1 MENEVQAEM
10 SYQEYCE
17 WFAAYGD
24 PKQESDDS
32 DFNAAYDDARERYS

>member
-17 WFAAYGD
+17 WFAA
-24 PKQESDDS
+24 DS